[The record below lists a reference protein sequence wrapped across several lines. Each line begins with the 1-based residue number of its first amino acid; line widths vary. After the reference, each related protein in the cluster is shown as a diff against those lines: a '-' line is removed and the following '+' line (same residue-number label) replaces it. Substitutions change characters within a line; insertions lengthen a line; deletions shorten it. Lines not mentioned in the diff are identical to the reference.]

1 MIVTVNGSATP
12 VVRSLW
18 WSGGSGRSSQ
28 LRTWS
33 LKTKATADAR
43 AIAPSMTK
51 SRPRSSSRC
60 SPSVASSAWPRR
72 RGSPA
77 MSLLD
82 GLALGR
88 RCRRRRRL
96 GGRKLRLRDVVVRGV
111 ARYGVLE
118 LAHPVSERL
127 ADLRQPLAAEEE
139 QRDQEKQDDVPGS
152 LEVPHESYE
161 SSAFLSGFAR
171 TGRPTESVSLT

>member
-1 MIVTVNGSATP
+1 
-12 VVRSLW
+12 
-18 WSGGSGRSSQ
+18 
-28 LRTWS
+28 
-33 LKTKATADAR
+33 
-43 AIAPSMTK
+43 MTK

-60 SPSVASSAWPRR
+60 SPSVASSVWPRR
-72 RGSPA
+72 RGSLA

-88 RCRRRRRL
+88 RCRRRRCRRLRRL
-96 GGRKLRLRDVVVRGV
+96 GGRKLRRGVVVRGV

-139 QRDQEKQDDVPGS
+139 QRDQEKQDNVPGS
-152 LEVPHESYE
+152 LEVPHEFYE
-161 SSAFLSGFAR
+161 SSAFLL
-171 TGRPTESVSLT
+171 GRAGAEEV

>member
-88 RCRRRRRL
+88 RCRRRRCRRLRRL
-96 GGRKLRLRDVVVRGV
+96 GGRKLGLHDVVVRGV

-139 QRDQEKQDDVPGS
+139 QRDQEKQDNVPGS
-152 LEVPHESYE
+152 LEVPHEFYE
-161 SSAFLSGFAR
+161 SSAFLSAFAR
-171 TGRPTESVSLT
+171 TGR